1 MRTPEVAE
9 LSKSCW
15 EDQKEAGNNDM
26 CADCHRLY
34 AQIVVLPETL
44 IWGTPSPDADVL
56 HLLAK
61 TSNGRRICISLTGI
75 ARIWTQTFRSV
86 RRVSEGET
94 IKFD

>member
-9 LSKSCW
+9 WSKSCG
-15 EDQKEAGNNDM
+15 EGQKEAGNNDV

-34 AQIVVLPETL
+34 TQIVVLPETL

-75 ARIWTQTFRSV
+75 TRIWTQTFRSV
-86 RRVSEGET
+86 RKVSEGET
-94 IKFD
+94 ITFD